1 VLTRTCKVRLAVDE
15 ETERKLFRL
24 GDIFAKC
31 WNEVNYLRRQ
41 QFFNEV
47 GVDFRLTEKIVYY
60 KYKSVLKVNAQQVAR
75 KNTEAWKSF
84 FKNLK
89 LKKEGKLPSFI
100 IPKPLGYKK
109 NREKNERQPFLLI
122 RCDRYE
128 IKDGYIYLKDFKL
141 KLRYKGR
148 IHLRGKQGRLEIH
161 YDEVRRRW
169 YAHIP
174 FKVEEK
180 IVRNDWRKVPL
191 TPLGNKRAGIDLGVN
206 NLFAVFVEDG
216 TTFLI
221 SGRPLKAEA
230 FYWRK
235 KIAEAQSKGDTDKAR
250 KYYVIWRSR
259 WEHYVRSN
267 LRDLFEKLYLSG
279 VSKVK
284 VGYPKYIAKE
294 PNKNA
299 KVSFKITN
307 LWSYRK
313 IHQWIRDLCEE
324 YGIEYIPVEEQYT
337 SKICP
342 LCGKVHENGRKYR
355 GLFVCPVKKK
365 AMNADLV
372 GAFNILHKGES
383 PQGDSPNGRKTAPLT
398 LLPALTGALALQG
411 WEEIRCTT
419 S

>member
-1 VLTRTCKVRLAVDE
+1 MLIRTCRLKLVVDQ
-15 ETERKLFRL
+15 ETEKKLFEL

-47 GVDFRLTEKIVYY
+47 RVDFNTTEKLIYE
-60 KYKSVLKVNAQQVAR
+60 KYKSILKVNAQQVAR
-75 KNTEAWKSF
+75 KNAEAWRSF

-89 LKKEGKLPSFI
+89 LRKEGKLPPFI
-100 IPKPLGYKK
+100 IPKPPGYRKD
-109 NREKNERQPFLLI
+109 REKGKRTPFLVV

-141 KLRYKGR
+141 KLEYRGR
-148 IHLRGKQGRLEIH
+148 IHLKGKQGRLEIH
-161 YDEVRRRW
+161 YDEVRKRW
-169 YAHIP
+169 YAYIP

-180 IVRNDWRKVPL
+180 VVRNEWRRVPL
-191 TPLGNKRAGIDLGVN
+191 TPLGNKEAGIDLGIN

-216 TTFLI
+216 TTFLV

-235 KIAEAQSKGDTDKAR
+235 KIAEAQSLGDLERVR
-250 KYYVIWRSR
+250 KYYTIWRSR
-259 WEHYVRSN
+259 WESYVRSN
-267 LRDLFEKLYLSG
+267 LRKVFEKLYQLG

-294 PNKNA
+294 PNKSS
-299 KVSFKITN
+299 KVNFEITN
-307 LWSYRK
+307 LWSYGK
-313 IHQWIRDLCEE
+313 IHQWIKDLCEE
-324 YGIEYIPVEEQYT
+324 YGMKYIPVEEQYT

-342 LCGKVHENGRKYR
+342 LCGEVHENGRKHR

-383 PQGDSPNGRKTAPLT
+383 PEMGDSPNGGETAPIN
-398 LLPALTGALALQG
+398 LLPALAGTLAL
-411 WEEIRCTT
+411 
-419 S
+419 